1 MLEVSLLYQFNT
13 IHRLDLRAT
22 CLTIILTMICF
33 CNVAQAQENLSAVKR
48 QMIQESISRYP
59 GNCACP
65 YQYASN
71 GTSCGRRSAYSR
83 PGGYA
88 PLCYEED
95 ISDLEAKK
103 WKQNH

>member
-1 MLEVSLLYQFNT
+1 MKGIKISFGILIVLNT
-13 IHRLDLRAT
+13 IAH
-22 CLTIILTMICF
+22 
-33 CNVAQAQENLSAVKR
+33 AQENLQNVKR
-48 QMIQESISRYP
+48 QMILESISRYA

-88 PLCYEED
+88 PLCYEGD
-95 ISDLEAKK
+95 ISDSEAIK

>member
-1 MLEVSLLYQFNT
+1 VRIKTF
-13 IHRLDLRAT
+13 IAT
-22 CLTIILTMICF
+22 CLLLIPF
-33 CNVAQAQENLSAVKR
+33 VASATEDLGAIKR

-71 GTSCGRRSAYSR
+71 GSSCGKRSAYNR

-88 PLCYEED
+88 PLCFEPD
-95 ISDLEAKK
+95 ISDEEAKR
-103 WKQNH
+103 WQSRR

>member
-1 MLEVSLLYQFNT
+1 MRIKNLTYKDIKIMRRACLSAGILLAVHSIAYG
-13 IHRLDLRAT
+13 
-22 CLTIILTMICF
+22 
-33 CNVAQAQENLSAVKR
+33 QENIQSVKR

-88 PLCYEED
+88 PLCYEAD
-95 ISDLEAKK
+95 ISDTEAIM
-103 WKQNH
+103 WKRNH

>member
-1 MLEVSLLYQFNT
+1 MGIKISKRQYHMKYISLT
-13 IHRLDLRAT
+13 VG
-22 CLTIILTMICF
+22 ILLALQSGAIS
-33 CNVAQAQENLSAVKR
+33 QDNLSSIKR

-88 PLCYEED
+88 PLCYEAD
-95 ISDLEAKK
+95 ISDTEAIM
-103 WKQNH
+103 WKRNH